1 MNKNVYVTEKIFK
14 FLSLSLVGIAL
25 RFVVSYGSN
34 SKEFSSSS
42 LNGYKPKTVE
52 ATQNLSMK
60 SDNHSLQSSLEF

>member
-1 MNKNVYVTEKIFK
+1 MNKNVYMTEKIFK
-14 FLSLSLVGIAL
+14 FLSLSLVGITL
-25 RFVVSYGSN
+25 HFVVSYGSN

-42 LNGYKPKTVE
+42 LSGYKPKTVE